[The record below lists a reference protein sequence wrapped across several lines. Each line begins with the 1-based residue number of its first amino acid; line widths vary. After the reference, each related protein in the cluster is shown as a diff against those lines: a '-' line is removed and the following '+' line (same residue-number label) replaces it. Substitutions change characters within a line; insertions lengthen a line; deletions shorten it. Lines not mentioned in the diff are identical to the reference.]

1 MVSLLKRGL
10 LIAFIISIYLF
21 ITRGSKT
28 ATIIRLAGSTAFQ
41 PFAEKLADVYMEKN
55 ESAVIDVQGGGSA
68 LGIMAV
74 NQGIVDIGMA
84 DMLQLPRVVS
94 HLTKVVCARDGIAV
108 IVHKDNPIENISKKQ
123 LQDIFT
129 GKITNWQK
137 VGVSPAPLRVI
148 SREDGSGTRK
158 SFDQIVLKKNKL
170 TINAMY
176 QDSNGTIRE
185 AVKSDENAI
194 GYISIGFINSSVKTV
209 DIDGINATNENVKN
223 GKYTLARPIYLI
235 LKKDIGQDAR
245 QFIDF
250 LLSNEAQTIIS
261 KNGLIPVK

>member
-1 MVSLLKRGL
+1 
-10 LIAFIISIYLF
+10 
-21 ITRGSKT
+21 
-28 ATIIRLAGSTAFQ
+28 
-41 PFAEKLADVYMEKN
+41 
-55 ESAVIDVQGGGSA
+55 
-68 LGIMAV
+68 
-74 NQGIVDIGMA
+74 
-84 DMLQLPRVVS
+84 
-94 HLTKVVCARDGIAV
+94 
-108 IVHKDNPIENISKKQ
+108 
-123 LQDIFT
+123 
-129 GKITNWQK
+129 
-137 VGVSPAPLRVI
+137 
-148 SREDGSGTRK
+148 
-158 SFDQIVLKKNKL
+158 
-170 TINAMY
+170 MY